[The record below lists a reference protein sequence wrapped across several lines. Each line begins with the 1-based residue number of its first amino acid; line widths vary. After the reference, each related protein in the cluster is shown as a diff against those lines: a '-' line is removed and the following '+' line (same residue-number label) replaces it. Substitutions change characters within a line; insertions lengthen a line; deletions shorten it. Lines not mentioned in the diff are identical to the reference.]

1 MKHYLSCLII
11 LLLFINQC
19 EAQKYKNGTRLLK
32 GAEVLSNTPLQLDY
46 VLENLSDTANV
57 TSLHEGKTHLILN
70 DGSGEWREWWFIKG
84 HWQLKALSSTDTLII
99 DNSTKDTLLILTK
112 DSLIINHF
120 TKDTLVISKKDT
132 LVFNHFSK
140 DTVVVEEK
148 WDHSFDI
155 AGEDGALLYLQKAQP
170 AALPYLK
177 TEEVFPNSSLAE
189 DPKKGLRFNF
199 SSAKGTNMYLDL
211 NKSGYRFSTSGYSP
225 ACEHYW
231 KNGQLSFQ
239 VYQGGFYSNLSMDF
253 AGMILSSIN
262 IQSSSRRLYHVVSE
276 PNDYT
281 KNTLAHLPDKS
292 YFRLETET
300 NKESH
305 PYTELYLDR
314 EKLEFRTG
322 TMHKS
327 NGVDTP
333 TPTPP
338 FFTAGTNFN
347 YLDNLKYDTSS
358 KTFFVKNKLVFTDT
372 ENNTVASIFVNAT
385 KNDIEFTSNALNGEI
400 ISLLEISKMMSKP
413 NSEEFI
419 PKDDGEVNM
428 EVKPHTTDIEA
439 TESTSSLM
447 CTIVTTLFI
456 YGDIMPDLQE
466 NTLYLQLNSTKE
478 LWLHLQMNGIT
489 KRIKLE

>member
-1 MKHYLSCLII
+1 MT
-11 LLLFINQC
+11 LLLFINHC

-46 VLENLSDTANV
+46 VLENLSDTAEV

-70 DGSGEWREWWFIKG
+70 DGSGKWREWWYIKG

-99 DNSTKDTLLILTK
+99 NNSTKDTLLILTK
-112 DSLIINHF
+112 DSLIINNF

-132 LVFNHFSK
+132 LVFNHYTK

-170 AALPYLK
+170 TALPYLK
-177 TEEVFPNSSLAE
+177 TEEIFPNPSLAE

-199 SSAKGTNMYLDL
+199 SSAKGIKMNFDL
-211 NKSGYRFSTSGYSP
+211 NKSGYYFSTSGYSST
-225 ACEHYW
+225 CEHYW
-231 KNGQLSFQ
+231 RDGQLSFQ
-239 VYQGGFYSNLSMDF
+239 VYRGGFFSNLSMDF
-253 AGMILSSIN
+253 GGMILSSIN

-281 KNTLAHLPDKS
+281 KNTLAHLPDQS

-300 NKESH
+300 NKEFH

-314 EKLEFRTG
+314 EKLELRTG
-322 TMHKS
+322 TMHKL

-333 TPTPP
+333 TPIPP
-338 FFTAGTNFN
+338 FFTVGNHFN
-347 YLDNLKYDTSS
+347 YRDYLKYDTS
-358 KTFFVKNKLVFTDT
+358 KKIFYVKNQLTFIDID
-372 ENNTVASIFVNAT
+372 NNIVGSIFVNSA
-385 KNDIEFTSNALNGEI
+385 KDDLLFTSKALGENTL
-400 ISLLEISKMMSKP
+400 SLFDIYNFI
-413 NSEEFI
+413 NSPQLQPTLPGGDNSTDI
-419 PKDDGEVNM
+419 QLND
-428 EVKPHTTDIEA
+428 HTTNLEVID
-439 TESTSSLM
+439 TNL
-447 CTIVTTLFI
+447 TTTTPDVITRFI
-456 YGDIMPDLQE
+456 YGDIIPNIQS
-466 NTLYLQLNSTKE
+466 NTLYVQLKSNQE
-478 LWLHLQMNGIT
+478 LWLHLKINGII